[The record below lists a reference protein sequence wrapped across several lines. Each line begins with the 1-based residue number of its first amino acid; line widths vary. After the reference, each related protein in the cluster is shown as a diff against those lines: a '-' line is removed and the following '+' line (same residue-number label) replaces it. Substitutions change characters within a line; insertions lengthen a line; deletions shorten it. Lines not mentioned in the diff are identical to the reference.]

1 MTLAVTAGTAGV
13 LVRIAMKEIEVR
25 RGAFAAGYAQA
36 LMDVPKAWWMRP
48 FTGLL
53 WHVSTARARMAMT
66 QYQGAQWAALLKV
79 RQTVD
84 RMSDPFTVFLLGE
97 YEVETM
103 RAIMPDTFD
112 ALVASASK
120 YME

>member
-1 MTLAVTAGTAGV
+1 MTLAVTAGAAGV

-25 RGAFAAGYAQA
+25 RGAFAEGYAQA
-36 LMDVPKAWWMRP
+36 LMDAPKAWWMRP
-48 FTGLL
+48 FMGVMRQ
-53 WHVSTARARMAMT
+53 VSTARARMAMER
-66 QYQGAQWAALLKV
+66 YQGAQWAALLKV
-79 RQTVD
+79 RQTVN
-84 RMSDPFTVFLLGE
+84 MVSDPFTVFLLGE

-120 YME
+120 YMG